1 MLVDRQ
7 VVRGYTY
14 PEVIA
19 NDTAIEFEL
28 CVEQDLE
35 FYEESEAYGDT
46 YVPVSYIEVADEH
59 YILNGNYVDIDELRI
74 TLGGDCQ
81 KYIEDA
87 IKNME
92 Y

>member
-7 VVRGYTY
+7 VVRGHSY
-14 PEVIA
+14 PKVAA
-19 NDTAIEFEL
+19 NDEFIEFEL
-28 CVEQDLE
+28 CVDQDIE
-35 FYEESEAYGDT
+35 YYEESEAYGDT
-46 YVPVSYIEVADEH
+46 YAPLSYVEVTDEH

-74 TLGGDCQ
+74 TLGGSYEQ
-81 KYIEDA
+81 YIADA

>member
-7 VVRGYTY
+7 VVRGHSY
-14 PEVIA
+14 PKVAA
-19 NDTAIEFEL
+19 NDEFIEFEL
-28 CVEQDLE
+28 CVEQDIE
-35 FYEESEAYGDT
+35 YYEESEAYGDT
-46 YVPVSYIEVADEH
+46 YAPLSYVEVTDEH

-74 TLGGDCQ
+74 TLGGSYEQ
-81 KYIEDA
+81 YIADA

>member
-7 VVRGYTY
+7 IVRGYSY
-14 PEVIA
+14 PEVAA
-19 NDTAIEFEL
+19 NDDFIEFEL

-35 FYEESEAYGDT
+35 FYEDSEAYGDT
-46 YVPVSYIEVADEH
+46 YVPVRCVEVADEH

-74 TLGGDCQ
+74 TLGGSYKQ
-81 KYIEDA
+81 YIADA